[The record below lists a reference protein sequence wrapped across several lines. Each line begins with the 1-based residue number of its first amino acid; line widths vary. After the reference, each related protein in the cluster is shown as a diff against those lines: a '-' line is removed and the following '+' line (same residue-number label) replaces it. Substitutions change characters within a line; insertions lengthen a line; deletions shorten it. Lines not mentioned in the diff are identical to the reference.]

1 MSSLKTSAKH
11 IRYVLGSL
19 TAVLFATVGGGSF

>member
-1 MSSLKTSAKH
+1 MSSLKTSVKH

-19 TAVLFATVGGGSF
+19 TAVLFVTGGGGSF